1 MNDIYILTYRI
12 HETSPLQIQIGDV
25 NRDQI
30 LNAAIFYLFLIVVE
44 LLFGEFKRKR
54 NLTCL

>member
-1 MNDIYILTYRI
+1 MNAIYILTYRI

-25 NRDQI
+25 NRGQI
-30 LNAAIFYLFLIVVE
+30 LNVAIFYFFLIVVE
-44 LLFGEFKRKR
+44 LLFGEFKRIR